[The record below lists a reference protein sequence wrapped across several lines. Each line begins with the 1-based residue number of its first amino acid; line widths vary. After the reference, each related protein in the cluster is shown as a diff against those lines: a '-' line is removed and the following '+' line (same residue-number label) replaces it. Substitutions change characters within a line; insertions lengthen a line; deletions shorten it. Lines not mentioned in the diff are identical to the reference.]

1 MRQEP
6 DSPWICCRGPFA
18 KGLRPAVG
26 TTLCNHINGHFART
40 MWENIYVDLG
50 ESRPKD
56 GEAILLRH
64 GTAHP
69 KFCDGLAALEPFDR
83 V

>member
-1 MRQEP
+1 MPRACRQ
-6 DSPWICCRGPFA
+6 
-18 KGLRPAVG
+18 AVG

-40 MWENIYVDLG
+40 IWENIFVDLG
-50 ESRPKD
+50 ESKPKD
-56 GEAILLRH
+56 GEAILPRH

-69 KFCDGLAALEPFDR
+69 KFCNGLAALEPLDH